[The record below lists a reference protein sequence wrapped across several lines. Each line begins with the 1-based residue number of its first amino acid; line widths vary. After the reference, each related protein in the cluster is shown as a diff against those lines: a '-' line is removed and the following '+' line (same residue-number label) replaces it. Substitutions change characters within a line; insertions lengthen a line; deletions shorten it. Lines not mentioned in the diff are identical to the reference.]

1 MVVMSVTSRYSS
13 EISQTA
19 LALLALVAAGKP
31 LNPTTIKAL
40 QSILETQNDHEDR
53 IHLTVFSD
61 TEIDETETP
70 VILPFSE
77 REFENRSDYN
87 AYGALQIRSRNS
99 FENRTQNVSYLRIFS
114 PDESAQW
121 DDEDS
126 PYCAVSGSSLRL
138 YAE

>member
-1 MVVMSVTSRYSS
+1 MSVTSRYSS

-19 LALLALVAAGKP
+19 LALLALVAAGKS
-31 LNPTTIKAL
+31 LDPTTVRAM
-40 QSILETQNDHEDR
+40 QSVLETQNDHEDR

-61 TEIDETETP
+61 TEIDEMETP
-70 VILPFSE
+70 VILPFGE
-77 REFENRSDYN
+77 REFETRNHYN
-87 AYGALQIRSRNS
+87 AYGTLQMRNRNN
-99 FENRTQNVSYLRIFS
+99 FENCTQNVSYLRIFS

-126 PYCAVSGSSLRL
+126 PCCAASGSSLRL